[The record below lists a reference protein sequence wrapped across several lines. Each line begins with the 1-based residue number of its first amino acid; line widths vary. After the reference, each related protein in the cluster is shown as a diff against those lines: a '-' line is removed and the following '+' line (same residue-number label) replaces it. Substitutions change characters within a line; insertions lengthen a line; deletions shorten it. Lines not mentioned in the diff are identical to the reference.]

1 MASHYGLGTLAS
13 LRVCRSLKTSTVVAS
28 RGLNCLKNLFD
39 SAVSWILELSS
50 ERKWVSNS
58 LSNYHD
64 MHMAKRITIVNPPLL
79 QTQIEGQKQ
88 VSAS

>member
-1 MASHYGLGTLAS
+1 M
-13 LRVCRSLKTSTVVAS
+13 CRSLKTSTVIA

-39 SAVSWILELSS
+39 SPVSWILELSS
-50 ERKWVSNS
+50 EREWVSNS
-58 LSNYHD
+58 SSNYHD
-64 MHMAKRITIVNPPLL
+64 MYMAKRITIVNPPLL

>member
-1 MASHYGLGTLAS
+1 MDIY
-13 LRVCRSLKTSTVVAS
+13 
-28 RGLNCLKNLFD
+28 
-39 SAVSWILELSS
+39 
-50 ERKWVSNS
+50 S

-64 MHMAKRITIVNPPLL
+64 MYMAKRITIVNPSLL